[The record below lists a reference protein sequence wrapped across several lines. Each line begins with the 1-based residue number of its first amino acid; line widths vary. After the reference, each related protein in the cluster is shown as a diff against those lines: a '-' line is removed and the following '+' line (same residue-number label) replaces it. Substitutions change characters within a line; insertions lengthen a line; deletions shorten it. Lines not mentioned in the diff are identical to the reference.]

1 MPVDYLLSQLPHVTV
16 TPVQPLIGAEICGL
30 DITDLTDREFALI
43 HQVLLLYKVVF
54 FRSQCPD
61 RPQHVAFGKRFGKL
75 EVHPL
80 SFHPDHPE
88 LLVLR
93 SLGGTKEG
101 AQAPAADFWHSDTTF
116 RDTPSAISVLL
127 ARELPALGGDTLWCN
142 AVAVYNGLDDDL
154 KQRIDGLE
162 AEHTGLIAFGRHLDT
177 EEKRAAFLEQ
187 HPVQVHPVV
196 RIHPE
201 TGERM
206 IYVNSGFTSRILGVS
221 QEESDAL
228 IRRLFDEVKRP
239 EYQVR
244 FRWDPGSVAIWDN
257 RSTQHYGVA
266 DYAGWRHL
274 ERVTVAGDRPI
285 GPAQHSAPGQSADQS
300 GSR

>member
-1 MPVDYLLSQLPHVTV
+1 MPLDELLKDLPHVHV
-16 TPVQPLIGAEICGL
+16 TPVQPLIGAEISGV
-30 DITDLTDREFALI
+30 DIASVTDQEFALI
-43 HQVLLLYKVVF
+43 HQALLRHKVVF
-54 FRSQCPD
+54 LRNQTPT
-61 RPQHVAFGKRFGKL
+61 REQHVAFGHRFGEL

-80 SFHPDHPE
+80 SAHPDYPQM
-88 LLVLR
+88 LVLR
-93 SLGGTKEG
+93 SMGGLTQGSE
-101 AQAPAADFWHSDTTF
+101 APAADFWHSDTTF
-116 RDTPSAISVLL
+116 RENPSAISVLM
-127 ARELPALGGDTLWCN
+127 AHELPPLGGDTLWCN
-142 AVAVYNGLDDDL
+142 TVAVYNGLDDDL
-154 KQRIDGLE
+154 KARIETLE

-206 IYVNSGFTSRILGVS
+206 VYINSGFTSRILGVS

-228 IRRLFDEVKRP
+228 IRQLFDEVKRP

-244 FRWDPGSVAIWDN
+244 FRWEPGSIAIWDN

-266 DYAGWRHL
+266 DYSGWRHL
-274 ERVTVAGDRPI
+274 ERVTVEGCRPV
-285 GPAQHSAPGQSADQS
+285 GPGTVKLGKAA
-300 GSR
+300 